1 MSILYLEN
9 VSLRTDSKSIL
20 KAQTSLGSD
29 TAYVRSLIPNIHI
42 AIILNLAFYSNRVIL
57 NSKFL
62 ESCYPFYQGHI
73 NYLQKNCF
81 QLDVNIYH
89 NNCFKN
95 LH

>member
-29 TAYVRSLIPNIHI
+29 TAYVRSLIPNIQNYKPGI
-42 AIILNLAFYSNRVIL
+42 AISLNLAFYSNRVIL

-73 NYLQKNCF
+73 NYLQKIVFN
-81 QLDVNIYH
+81 
-89 NNCFKN
+89 
-95 LH
+95 